1 MSKRSH
7 RSVNLSAAH
16 FIAGNRTKVRCP
28 ESSSA
33 AHCAGQRKD
42 IRICVFLHSAGT
54 NVKPKSYSFCNLLAL
69 RQATRQTT
77 QFYESYFEAIG
88 LRATQFAILE
98 RIDESGPI
106 SINDL
111 AQALVMDAATMGRS
125 LKPLERDGYVVIAAG
140 RDGRTRALTLSAA
153 GSAKLKEAWSAWHKA
168 TAAFEQRVGGAETSS
183 TLRKALRHVTTALNE
198 GKG

>member
-1 MSKRSH
+1 MSKRSPKP
-7 RSVNLSAAH
+7 VNFSAAR
-16 FIAGNRTKVRCP
+16 FLADNWTKVRPP
-28 ESSSA
+28 ESPFPSR
-33 AHCAGQRKD
+33 CAGQSGN
-42 IRICVFLHSAGT
+42 IRICVFLHGAEK
-54 NVKPKSYSFCNLLAL
+54 NVKPKSYSVCNLLAL

-111 AQALVMDAATMGRS
+111 ALALVMDAATMGRS
-125 LKPLERDGYVVIAAG
+125 LKPLERDGYVVIGAG
-140 RDGRTRALTLSAA
+140 RDGRTRGLTLSAA

-168 TAAFEQRVGGAETSS
+168 TAAFEQRVGGAETSA
-183 TLRKALRHVTTALNE
+183 ALRQSLRQIVTAL
-198 GKG
+198 GDP